1 MRTCDEIV
9 YRSGYPLALPGIS
22 YCLVARIAWYLVLPG
37 ISYCLEKH
45 TLTTDVTR
53 THLRVLT
60 LHPMLKK
67 FSYYMLAFSNRN
79 TLTY

>member
-1 MRTCDEIV
+1 M
-9 YRSGYPLALPGIS
+9 YRAGYHLVLPDIS

-37 ISYCLEKH
+37 ISYSLEYH
-45 TLTTDVTR
+45 TLTTGATR

-60 LHPMLKK
+60 LHLILKK
-67 FSYYMLAFSNRN
+67 LSYYILTFSNRN